1 MICSGDKPN
10 QYAQRVE
17 LIPLCTR
24 LCYGCR
30 SPERLVAP
38 TQAEGASRL
47 TLSPTLGAATELPA
61 GWSCLEETRR
71 SWLCPEPASAP
82 HNPPPPCR
90 ARSRHCPPQPAG
102 AAAIAARGTGG
113 REGGGAGPK
122 WRCRAPP
129 GRCGRCSCR
138 CPPAPCRSRP
148 GDRPP
153 PTGKKISKVQPPPA
167 PRLGGREQK
176 GLGKVVFDRQGWVA
190 VLVAVGEVV

>member
-10 QYAQRVE
+10 QYAHRVE
-17 LIPLCTR
+17 LIPLCTL

-71 SWLCPEPASAP
+71 SWLCPKPASAP
-82 HNPPPPCR
+82 HSPL
-90 ARSRHCPPQPAG
+90 RHSPPQPAG
-102 AAAIAARGTGG
+102 AAAIAGRGKGG
-113 REGGGAGPK
+113 REAERDPK

-129 GRCGRCSCR
+129 GRCGRCGRCCCR

-153 PTGKKISKVQPPPA
+153 PTGKKINKTQPPPA